1 MPETNWPIEQ
11 IETHVDD
18 ARGRFTSQYA
28 EAELLKG
35 LSDLW
40 AERIQALEDA
50 AWSVLTERWLDV
62 AVGQQLDELG
72 AVVGEPRLS
81 RDDSEYRDAIGVRV
95 SINQSGGEPER
106 IIEFLTRI
114 AGADQVIY
122 KEIYPAKIEVY
133 VRGEVTQQ
141 NALRTRALVPAG
153 VGTIYVSETGE
164 LIPFGTSGIGV
175 EEGLFEFDDGL
186 LIELDDGD
194 LLKYRTLEPSE
205 FFDDVDGWGE
215 LGYHT
220 LELSD
225 GDSLELSDG
234 DILGVTDKD
243 DPVLPD
249 NGGHL
254 AELFEVQ

>member
-1 MPETNWPIEQ
+1 MTEWPFEQ
-11 IETHVDD
+11 IDTHVED
-18 ARGRFTSQYA
+18 ALSRFTYQYRDM
-28 EAELLKG
+28 EALQG
-35 LSDLW
+35 LTRLW
-40 AERIQALEDA
+40 AERMEALEDA
-50 AWSVLTERWLDV
+50 TYSTLTMRWLDDAAGV
-62 AVGQQLDELG
+62 QLDELG
-72 AVVGEPRLS
+72 AIVGEPRLS
-81 RDDSEYRDAIGVRV
+81 RSDPDYRDAIGVRV

-114 AGADQVIY
+114 AGAEQVIY
-122 KEIYPAKIEVY
+122 REIYPAKIEVY
-133 VRGEVTQQ
+133 VRGDVTQQ

-153 VGTIYVSETGE
+153 VGTIYISETGG

-194 LLKYRTLEPSE
+194 LLEYRTLEPSE

-249 NGGHL
+249 DGGHL